1 MIAVGTKDGRLQVID
16 PGSGTARVDA
26 VIPGVEVLSVAFS
39 TSGDLVATGLS
50 DRAWAV
56 RDAATGAELLRVQGH
71 DGKDECSCTFDE
83 DGCMQPDD
91 SCVVVGHDTPVIAVC
106 FSPCGKSVATGGEDD
121 PAQAWD
127 ARSGELLPME
137 VQHQDAGRSVCYS
150 SCGRWMASG
159 NTLHPPP

>member
-1 MIAVGTKDGRLQVID
+1 M
-16 PGSGTARVDA
+16 
-26 VIPGVEVLSVAFS
+26 E
-39 TSGDLVATGLS
+39 
-50 DRAWAV
+50 
-56 RDAATGAELLRVQGH
+56 
-71 DGKDECSCTFDE
+71 
-83 DGCMQPDD
+83 PDD

-106 FSPCGKSVATGGEDD
+106 FSPCGTSVATGGEDD

-159 NTLHPPP
+159 NTLHLLLLYYSRALS